1 MKATWLGIA
10 ACVMAPPAAAR
21 DWVVRDRQGYAEAAA
36 RLSPGDRLL
45 LADGEWRDFVIRFTA
60 TGTADRPITLAAQTP
75 GKVVLSG
82 RSSLSIAGRHLVVSG
97 LVFRDGHARG
107 ESVIELR
114 DGKRW
119 AEHVRLTGIVIDRFN
134 PPRRDRADHWVSLFG
149 SDNRVDHSHFVG
161 KANAGAMMVV
171 VRDTGWPLAN
181 RHRIDHNYF
190 GPRPPLGRN
199 GGETIRIGTS
209 TQSQSD
215 SGTIVE
221 DNYFER
227 CDGEAEIVSIKSG
240 GNVVRRNMFVA
251 SQGAVVLRHG
261 HGNLVERNIFLGRG
275 VERTGGVRVINARQ
289 TVRGNYMEGL
299 AGTGFTS
306 AIAVMN
312 GVPNSPL
319 NRYAPVEDALIANN
333 SVIEAARI
341 TLAMGADRERT
352 VAPRS
357 TRFVANLIV
366 NHGDDPFRAEGPI
379 DGIRFEGNV
388 QQAGRR
394 GPLEVGIAPR
404 PVHLEREANGLLYP
418 TDPALAAIGAPRDL
432 APFDREAVGVDWYP
446 KPATTGTTREES

>member
-1 MKATWLGIA
+1 MRAAWLGIA
-10 ACVMAPPAAAR
+10 ACLAALPAAAR
-21 DWVVRDRQGYAEAAA
+21 DRLVRDRQGYAEAVAA
-36 RLSPGDRLL
+36 LRPGDRLL
-45 LADGEWRDFVIRFTA
+45 LADGEWRDFAIRFSA
-60 TGTADRPITLAAQTP
+60 AGTPDQPITLAAQHP
-75 GKVVLSG
+75 GKVVLAG
-82 RSSLSIAGRHLVVSG
+82 RSSLSVAGRHLVVSG
-97 LVFRDGHARG
+97 LVFRDGHAPG
-107 ESVIELR
+107 KAVIELR

-134 PPRRDRADHWVSLFG
+134 PPGRDRADHWVSLFG

-161 KANAGAMMVV
+161 KTNAGAMMVV
-171 VRDTGWPLAN
+171 VREAGWPLAN

-190 GPRPPLGRN
+190 GLRPPLGRN

-209 TQSQSD
+209 AESQSD

-221 DNYFER
+221 NNYFER
-227 CDGEAEIVSIKSG
+227 CDGEAEIVSVKSG
-240 GNVVRRNMFVA
+240 GNIVRRNMFVA

-275 VERTGGVRVINARQ
+275 VKRTGGVRIINARQ
-289 TVRGNYMEGL
+289 TVRGNYMERL
-299 AGTGFTS
+299 AGTDFTS

-312 GVPNSPL
+312 GVPTSPL
-319 NRYAPVEDALIANN
+319 NRYAPVTDALIANN

-366 NHGDDPFRAEGPI
+366 NRGDDPFRTEGAI
-379 DGIRFEGNV
+379 DGIRFEDSV

-394 GPLEVGIAPR
+394 GPLELDIAQR
-404 PVHLEREANGLLYP
+404 PVRLERAANGLLYP
-418 TDPALAAIGAPRDL
+418 ADPALTAIGAPRDL

-446 KPATTGTTREES
+446 KPATTETTREES